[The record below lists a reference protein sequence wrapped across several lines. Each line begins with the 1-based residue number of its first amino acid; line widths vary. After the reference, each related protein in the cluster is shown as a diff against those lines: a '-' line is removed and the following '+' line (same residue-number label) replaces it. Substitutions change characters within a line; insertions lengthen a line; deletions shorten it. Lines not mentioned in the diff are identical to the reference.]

1 MINGITVLNEYKD
14 MHNIATII
22 LLILL
27 LLAAITLFV
36 LAVKY
41 KEYALFLCSLIVCV
55 FFILT
60 IVFEKV
66 SFKTPM
72 IYEVTIDES
81 VSFIEF
87 TDRYEIIEQKYNVYV
102 DDNVYVIK
110 EK

>member
-1 MINGITVLNEYKD
+1 MISGITVLNEYKD
-14 MHNIATII
+14 MSNIATII

-27 LLAAITLFV
+27 LLVAITLFV

-41 KEYALFLCSLIVCV
+41 QEDTLFLCSLIVCV
-55 FFILT
+55 FFMT

-81 VSFIEF
+81 VGFIEF
-87 TDRYEIIEQKYNVYV
+87 TNKYEIIEQKYNVYV
-102 DDNVYVIK
+102 KDNVYVIK